1 MRLLAALGVLVAL
14 PALVAGQDCNPPKSS
29 NEAKVFAIRG
39 TSIAFSPLNAPA
51 QQRTGSIG
59 LTVEGTY
66 LPKIDSATRVPS
78 VCRPGKP
85 AENTNLLSGFIR
97 PRLVLNS
104 SQGFFLELS
113 WVPPIRV
120 NGVKANLFAI
130 AGGRTVALSPSS
142 MLRARGYWTFGTIHA
157 PFTCPDYALIDPA
170 YTCNGGTVSDDSYKP
185 NAFGGDLSI
194 GWALGKLQPYLGI
207 GVNFLRP
214 RFQVNH
220 TDSTGYVDNSKV
232 SVNLTRFAAMGGVT
246 LALSSV
252 FRLGG
257 EVYTQP
263 ADVVT
268 GRVFLTYM
276 IRREAKGRKNR

>member
-1 MRLLAALGVLVAL
+1 MRLFAALGVLLVL
-14 PALVAGQDCNPPKSS
+14 PAVVAGQDCNPPKSS

-39 TSIAFSPLNAPA
+39 TSIAFSPLEAPVR
-51 QQRTGSIG
+51 QPTGAIG
-59 LTVEGTY
+59 LTLEGSY

-85 AENTNLLSGFIR
+85 AENTNLLFGFVR

-113 WVPPIRV
+113 WVPPIRI
-120 NGVKANLFAI
+120 NGVKANLFAL
-130 AGGRTVALSPSS
+130 AGGRTVTLNPASL
-142 MLRARGYWTFGTIHA
+142 LRARAYWTGGTIRA
-157 PFTCPDYALIDPA
+157 PFTCPEYALNDPA
-170 YTCNGGTVSDDSYKP
+170 YQCGGGKVSDDKYQP
-185 NAFGGDLSI
+185 NAFGGDFSI
-194 GWALGKLQPYLGI
+194 GWSLGKLQPYLGI

-220 TDSTGYVDNSKV
+220 TDSLGITDNTKV
-232 SVNLTRFAAMGGVT
+232 EVNLTRFAAMGGVT
-246 LALSSV
+246 LVLSPV

-257 EVYTQP
+257 ELYTQP
-263 ADVVT
+263 TDVVT

-276 IRREAKGRKNR
+276 IRRTARDRRNR

>member
-1 MRLLAALGVLVAL
+1 MRLLAALGALVAL
-14 PALVAGQDCNPPKSS
+14 PALAAGQDCNPPTSS

-39 TSIAFSPLNAPA
+39 TSLAFSPLSAPA
-51 QQRTGSIG
+51 PQRTGSIG
-59 LTVEGTY
+59 LTLEGTY
-66 LPKIDSATRVPS
+66 LPKIDSATRIPS
-78 VCRPGKP
+78 YCRPGKP

-120 NGVKANLFAI
+120 SGVKPNLFAI
-130 AGGRTVALSPSS
+130 AGGRTVALNPSS
-142 MLRARGYWTFGTIHA
+142 MLRARAYWTGGTIHA
-157 PFTCPDYALIDPA
+157 PFTCPDYALNDPL
-170 YTCNGGTVSDDSYKP
+170 YQCGGGTISDDSYKP
-185 NAFGGDLSI
+185 NAFGADLSI
-194 GWALGKLQPYLGI
+194 GWAIGKLQPYLGI

-220 TDSTGYVDNSKV
+220 TDSLNVTDNTKI

-246 LALSSV
+246 LDLSSV

>member
-1 MRLLAALGVLVAL
+1 MRLLTALGALVVL
-14 PALVAGQDCNPPKSS
+14 PALAVGQDCNPPKSS
-29 NEAKVFAIRG
+29 NEAKIFAIRG
-39 TSIAFSPLNAPA
+39 TSLAFSPLEAPA
-51 QQRTGSIG
+51 RKRTGAIG
-59 LTVEGTY
+59 LTLEGTY
-66 LPKIDSATRVPS
+66 LPDIDSAKRVPS

-85 AENTNLLSGFIR
+85 AENTNLLFGFVR
-97 PRLVLNS
+97 PRLMLHS
-104 SQGFFLELS
+104 SEGFFLEVS

-130 AGGRTVALSPSS
+130 AGGRTVMLGAAS
-142 MLRARGYWTFGTIHA
+142 MLRARAYWTGGTIRA
-157 PFTCPDYALIDPA
+157 PFICPDYALNDPA
-170 YTCNGGTVSDDSYKP
+170 YTCGGGSISDDSYKP
-185 NAFGGDLSI
+185 NALGGDLSI
-194 GWALGKLQPYLGI
+194 GWPFHRVQPYLGV

-220 TDSTGYVDNSKV
+220 TDSLNFTDNTKV

-246 LALSSV
+246 FELSPI

-268 GRVFLTYM
+268 GRVFLSYM
-276 IRREAKGRKNR
+276 IRSGASGRRNR